1 MEIGIPIL
9 CTIIGVVISFAT
21 FYIGRKKDVKQET
34 QNDTERIV
42 RIDEKL
48 DTIKHNV
55 DEIRLDNKDFSKT
68 LSQLGE
74 RVTIVEQSTKSA
86 HHRID
91 NLEDLHRNRK

>member
-9 CTIIGVVISFAT
+9 CPILGVVISVAT

-34 QNDTERIV
+34 QKDTERIV